1 VALVH
6 DTYIATEISMV
17 KQHSSHNLYTHSPTG
32 RKISTWWQLGTTP
45 GHHPQPCRGHWR
57 VAVPAAT
64 SECSTC

>member
-1 VALVH
+1 
-6 DTYIATEISMV
+6 MV